1 MKIAFLHVLC
11 GLIFF
16 QDTSENSSLF
26 FTISLAFF
34 LTGFFYPQTVI
45 LDRIR
50 SASFF
55 SIGGIVLYTVLSTV
69 LFYLRYNVSERVEK
83 MHQKKLGQSD
93 VIHDLLESK
102 TMDVR
107 DSDVIE
113 ESDQVVKDFDLITPE
128 HCMDYC
134 LAICGLTK
142 VFPKSD
148 GYKRVFNDISF
159 AVRYHDVFGLLGPN
173 GAGKTTLINILS
185 GKMSANLGEFKIF
198 GHSSDERR
206 VIRQLIGVVPQ
217 FDVFYGDLT
226 VEEHFILMAKLHG
239 VSKSQRNLFCRDVGE
254 LVGLD
259 HDSYRM
265 KASVLSGG
273 QKRRLT
279 LGMAMVSKPK
289 LVFLDEPTV

>member
-1 MKIAFLHVLC
+1 M
-11 GLIFF
+11 
-16 QDTSENSSLF
+16 
-26 FTISLAFF
+26 
-34 LTGFFYPQTVI
+34 I

-128 HCMDYC
+128 HCKDYC

-173 GAGKTTLINILS
+173 GA
-185 GKMSANLGEFKIF
+185 
-198 GHSSDERR
+198 
-206 VIRQLIGVVPQ
+206 
-217 FDVFYGDLT
+217 
-226 VEEHFILMAKLHG
+226 
-239 VSKSQRNLFCRDVGE
+239 
-254 LVGLD
+254 
-259 HDSYRM
+259 
-265 KASVLSGG
+265 
-273 QKRRLT
+273 
-279 LGMAMVSKPK
+279 
-289 LVFLDEPTV
+289 

>member
-1 MKIAFLHVLC
+1 M
-11 GLIFF
+11 
-16 QDTSENSSLF
+16 
-26 FTISLAFF
+26 
-34 LTGFFYPQTVI
+34 
-45 LDRIR
+45 
-50 SASFF
+50 
-55 SIGGIVLYTVLSTV
+55 
-69 LFYLRYNVSERVEK
+69 
-83 MHQKKLGQSD
+83 
-93 VIHDLLESK
+93 
-102 TMDVR
+102 
-107 DSDVIE
+107 IE

-128 HCMDYC
+128 HCKDYC

>member
-128 HCMDYC
+128 HCKDYC

-185 GKMSANLGEFKIF
+185 GKMSI
-198 GHSSDERR
+198 
-206 VIRQLIGVVPQ
+206 
-217 FDVFYGDLT
+217 
-226 VEEHFILMAKLHG
+226 
-239 VSKSQRNLFCRDVGE
+239 
-254 LVGLD
+254 
-259 HDSYRM
+259 
-265 KASVLSGG
+265 
-273 QKRRLT
+273 
-279 LGMAMVSKPK
+279 
-289 LVFLDEPTV
+289 